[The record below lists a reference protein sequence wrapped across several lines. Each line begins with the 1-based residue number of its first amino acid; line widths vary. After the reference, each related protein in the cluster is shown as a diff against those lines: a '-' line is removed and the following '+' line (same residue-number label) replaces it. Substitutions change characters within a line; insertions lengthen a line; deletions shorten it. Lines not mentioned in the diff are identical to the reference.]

1 MDFNFSL
8 FLMALGL
15 ACCIEALLWLVS
27 PSGMR
32 DMVLKLAEQ
41 PADRLRM
48 CGFLLLA
55 FGLGVCA
62 LGRSLM

>member
-8 FLMALGL
+8 FLMAFGL
-15 ACCIEALLWLVS
+15 ACCIEAMLWLVS

-32 DMVLKLAEQ
+32 DIVLKLAEL
-41 PADRLRM
+41 PAERLRT

-55 FGLGVCA
+55 FGLAACA
-62 LGRSLM
+62 AGRALM

>member
-27 PSGMR
+27 PNGMR
-32 DMVLKLAEQ
+32 DMALKLAEQ
-41 PADRLRM
+41 PVDRLRL

-55 FGLGVCA
+55 FGLAVCA

>member
-8 FLMALGL
+8 FLMAFGL
-15 ACCIEALLWLVS
+15 ACCIEAMLWLVS
-27 PSGMR
+27 PAGMR
-32 DMVLKLAEQ
+32 EMLLRLADQ

-48 CGFLLLA
+48 CGFFLLA
-55 FGLGVCA
+55 AGLGICA